1 MLILSRKCNEQIV
14 IGEKIVVTVVSI
26 RGGNVR
32 LGIDAPANVSVHR
45 EEVHRA
51 IREGKAGAVSPAEPP
66 QGSSPAA
73 QAE

>member
-14 IGEKIVVTVVSI
+14 IGDNIVVTVVAI

-32 LGIDAPANVSVHR
+32 LGIEAPPNVSVHR

-51 IREGKAGAVSPAEPP
+51 IREGKADTVTPTQRPKANEPSAE
-66 QGSSPAA
+66 
-73 QAE
+73 